1 MSAYCALNVMLNIK
15 GHSVYFSP
23 IQKWKKWCHNVAGVR
38 KFMKLFSTVVSALTL
53 SVSSLAFSADTDVDD
68 PTIEVTSASEREDK
82 FRFVVMPF
90 YDPSTDAG
98 ITVMPIWAF
107 YPDESSSEASSISLS
122 LIYTQNDSYIGKIN
136 TDFILMNDV
145 LQASTEIKFSHTNM
159 TFDVLDTG
167 AFQIEANAAHEEL
180 SIDGDVFYKLHKN
193 FFVGLGSNIKS
204 TRYIGKDNADSIILA
219 AVDLPAEFQTDV
231 GIRASIKWDSRDHYY
246 YPHNGVMWKLV
257 YEEHAEWMGNDP
269 DNTYSSL
276 YGDYRHYYSLDDN
289 EQHVLA
295 TKWVGRYLL
304 DAENAPTS
312 AYTTYG
318 RQGREIQRGFVVG
331 DYTASHLANVEFEY
345 RYAFKNTGYQWLDK
359 SILVAIAGA
368 GKVFGEQ
375 LVQVDGC
382 QQNWCEKYQKVPF
395 KEADTLSAV
404 GVGYRYTIL
413 PKERINLKM
422 DVTYNSDQ
430 EWIAYF
436 GIGESI

>member
-1 MSAYCALNVMLNIK
+1 MKYSLFTASVFALFI
-15 GHSVYFSP
+15 SP
-23 IQKWKKWCHNVAGVR
+23 
-38 KFMKLFSTVVSALTL
+38 
-53 SVSSLAFSADTDVDD
+53 SL
-68 PTIEVTSASEREDK
+68 IASEEATREDQY
-82 FRFVVMPF
+82 RFVVMPF

-107 YPDESSSEASSISLS
+107 YPDESSSEASSVSLS
-122 LIYTQNDSYIGKIN
+122 LIYTQNDSYIAKLN
-136 TDFILMNDV
+136 SDFILMDDT
-145 LQASTEIKFSHTNM
+145 LQVTTEMKYSHTNM
-159 TFDVLDTG
+159 TFDVLDLSSL
-167 AFQIEANAAHEEL
+167 QLEAEAAHEEL
-180 SIDGDVFYKLHKN
+180 SIDGDVFYKLHDN
-193 FFVGLGSNIKS
+193 FFIGLGANIKS
-204 TRYIGKDNADSIILA
+204 TRYLGADDVDDTILF
-219 AVDLPAEFQTDV
+219 AVDLPSEFKTDI

-257 YEEHAEWMGNDP
+257 YEEHAEWMGNNAE
-269 DNTYSSL
+269 NTYSSV

-331 DYTASHLANVEFEY
+331 DYTASHLANVEAEY
-345 RYAFKNTGYQWLDK
+345 RYAFKNTDYQWLDK

-375 LVQVDGC
+375 LVQFDYC
-382 QQNWCEKYQKVPF
+382 RRKWCSEFQKTSF
-395 KEADTLSAV
+395 SEADTLTAV
-404 GVGYRYTIL
+404 GFGYRYTIL

-422 DVTYNSDQ
+422 DVTYNSDR